1 MGMGDGSVVVQASNV
16 LDNYT
21 YILFDDTSRT
31 SGVTFRCSTGL
42 GPTGTTT
49 NSDLGDIYF
58 NNMALSDDVCNNGFI
73 QPRGAVSLA
82 PGIYNVFVCGTI
94 TISSEGIYTC
104 TLRNSSMMDQSVSIG
119 LYFSVRS
126 EYFVMSDHFVKYI
139 SLQLLQ

>member
-1 MGMGDGSVVVQASNV
+1 MGDGSVTVRASNV
-16 LDNYT
+16 LDDYT
-21 YILFDDTSRT
+21 YILYDDTTRT
-31 SGVTFRCSTGL
+31 TGITFRCTTGL

-73 QPRGAVSLA
+73 RPRASGLAV
-82 PGIYNVFVCGTI
+82 PGTYNVFVCGTI
-94 TISSEGIYTC
+94 SISSEGIYTC

-126 EYFVMSDHFVKYI
+126 E
-139 SLQLLQ
+139 SLNNV

>member
-1 MGMGDGSVVVQASNV
+1 MGMGDGSLIVRASNV
-16 LDNYT
+16 LDDYT
-21 YILFDDTSRT
+21 YILFDYTTRT
-31 SGVTFRCSTGL
+31 SGITFRCTTGL

-58 NNMALSDDVCNNGFI
+58 NNMALSDGVCNGFI
-73 QPRGAVSLA
+73 RPVGAGLGV
-82 PGIYNVFVCGTI
+82 PGTYNVFVCGTF

-126 EYFVMSDHFVKYI
+126 E
-139 SLQLLQ
+139 SLYNVRPFC